1 MNPGAT
7 PDTLQ
12 FHSAPRPPPPDAQEI
27 PITITPR
34 LTTHFLCFASLFK
47 VHPPTR
53 EEEYGRV
60 DKKMM
65 VGMTEGTATTSS
77 HPYGPQAV
85 PGEMVERPKSDRSRG
100 WKAVRPHPMTAIS
113 CKDAQWNTALQEAK
127 NRFRDEGQPISPPRL
142 DLDTSQDA
150 ARGIETIE
158 GDLSFQEMASLEPYL
173 PRESPKWVIPYRDV
187 TAHLSKR
194 ETAGHLIPST
204 ENGEPALYFV
214 FSVCF
219 FLVSFTVADVIQDL
233 AIRNEG

>member
-1 MNPGAT
+1 VPT
-7 PDTLQ
+7 
-12 FHSAPRPPPPDAQEI
+12 FPPHNARQSLI
-27 PITITPR
+27 PITPR

-60 DKKMM
+60 DKKIAAG
-65 VGMTEGTATTSS
+65 VTEGMATTSN
-77 HPYGPQAV
+77 HQYGPQAV

-113 CKDAQWNTALQEAK
+113 CKDPQWNTAVQEAW
-127 NRFRDEGQPISPPRL
+127 NRLRDEGQPSTPPKF
-142 DLDTSQDA
+142 DLDTSQDIP
-150 ARGIETIE
+150 RGIETIE
-158 GDLSFQEMASLEPYL
+158 GDLSFQDMALLEPYL

-194 ETAGHLIPST
+194 ETAGHLIPSY
-204 ENGEPALYFV
+204 ENAEPALYFV
-214 FSVCF
+214 FSVG
-219 FLVSFTVADVIQDL
+219 FLLAFFTVADGIQDL